1 MSVNPYRMFSPLYGL
16 DAVSKYDGQIIG
28 TLPPHLFAVG
38 ASAYHRMLAK
48 DGEKQVRGLLLRLR
62 CLQESCLSIHFLPTE
77 YGQRDRCHLR
87 CGLGLCFVEVSLGV
101 RHVSQLISQFCHL
114 STCPSRIGR
123 VGKYLR
129 YSKTL

>member
-48 DGEKQVRGLLLRLR
+48 DGEKQVRARAFRAAALPAPIMPFHTFLCYRVTR
-62 CLQESCLSIHFLPTE
+62 VIWDYVLSTFIWKCR
-77 YGQRDRCHLR
+77 Q
-87 CGLGLCFVEVSLGV
+87 
-101 RHVSQLISQFCHL
+101 VSQLIRQFCHL
-114 STCPSRIGR
+114 STAELVR
-123 VGKYLR
+123 
-129 YSKTL
+129 